1 MERKIKGI
9 ALMIFGIFL
18 FLISICVTYF
28 FEQSYAFITGLF
40 ISFCFEAIG
49 FHFVFSEQNND
60 TDKAV
65 DNFVKGEDE

>member
-1 MERKIKGI
+1 MERKFKGI

-18 FLISICVTYF
+18 FLISICVTCF
-28 FEQSYAFITGLF
+28 FEQFYAFITGLF
-40 ISFCFEAIG
+40 ISFCFEMIG
-49 FHFVFSEQNND
+49 LHFVFSEQNND